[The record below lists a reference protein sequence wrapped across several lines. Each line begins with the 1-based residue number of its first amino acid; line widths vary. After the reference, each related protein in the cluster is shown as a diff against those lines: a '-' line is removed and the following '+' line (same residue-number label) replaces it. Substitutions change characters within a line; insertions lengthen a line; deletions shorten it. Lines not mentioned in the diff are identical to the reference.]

1 MDQAKVESAGLE
13 SADSIAGL
21 TRVADADAAPADS
34 AKGAAE
40 LGERVRRLRIAA
52 GLSQTQLAAGR
63 FSKEYVSQIERGK
76 TRPTADTLVWLAER
90 LGADPEFLALG
101 VSSVERYRWE
111 AALARGEALVEQRR
125 YDEAVLE
132 LEASLGAAR
141 ELGVAGL
148 TVRALAALAWA
159 RMELGELQTAIQLLL
174 DARGLA
180 EGPSSSDVERADILF
195 RLGVCRYKLSSVST
209 AEALLDEA
217 LQLADRSGHPCDRL
231 RAEILLWRSR
241 CYRRQRDYLAARE
254 NVERALE
261 LAESLNDPATAANAY
276 FQASLVADREGHPG
290 LARSYAER
298 ARSRYEEI
306 ADRAMVGRLL
316 NNLGAF
322 TYMLGRSE
330 EAVGYL
336 KDALRV
342 LLDQG
347 SDVEAAHVVCSLAEI
362 HLGMGRYEDS
372 ESEARKALELL
383 GDRVDYLSEIGTAQL
398 ALGRA
403 LMEQDR
409 LDEAQEVL
417 RGADRS
423 FEQLG
428 SAGHRASAW
437 IALGDLATRR
447 GDDRAAARLYRR
459 AAEALQDVRF

>member
-1 MDQAKVESAGLE
+1 MDRARRGAGLE
-13 SADSIAGL
+13 ASDEIAAL
-21 TRVADADAAPADS
+21 TRPADAPATDS
-34 AKGAAE
+34 GPGSAE
-40 LGERVRRLRIAA
+40 LGERVRRLRIEA

-76 TRPTADTLVWLAER
+76 TRPTPDTLVWLGER
-90 LGADPEFLALG
+90 LGADTEFLATG
-101 VSSVERYRWE
+101 VSSVDRYRWE
-111 AALARGEALVEQRR
+111 AALVRGEALVEQRR

-132 LEASLGAAR
+132 LETSLEAAR
-141 ELGVAGL
+141 ELGVTSFA
-148 TVRALAALAWA
+148 VRALAGLAWA
-159 RMELGELQTAIQLLL
+159 RMELGELQAAIQLLL
-174 DARGLA
+174 DARALA
-180 EGPSSSDVERADILF
+180 EGPTSSDVERADILF
-195 RLGVCRYKLSSVST
+195 RLGVCRYKLSSIQT
-209 AEALLDEA
+209 AAGLLDEA
-217 LQLADRSGHPCDRL
+217 LLLAERSGHPCDRL

-241 CYRRQRDYLAARE
+241 CYRHQRDFLAARE

-261 LAESLNDPATAANAY
+261 LAEALNDPATAANAY

-322 TYMLGRSE
+322 THMLGRSE
-330 EAVGYL
+330 EAVEYL

-362 HLGMGRYEDS
+362 HLGMGRFEDA
-372 ESEARKALELL
+372 ESEARTSLDLL
-383 GDRVDYLSEIGTAQL
+383 GDRVDYIQEIGTAQL
-398 ALGRA
+398 ALGRS

-409 LDEAQEVL
+409 LDEAQDIL
-417 RGADRS
+417 RAADRS
-423 FEQLG
+423 FEQLA

-437 IALGDLATRR
+437 VALGDLASKRD
-447 GDDRAAARLYRR
+447 DDRGAAGLYRR

>member
-1 MDQAKVESAGLE
+1 MDRARRGAGLE
-13 SADSIAGL
+13 ASDEIAAL
-21 TRVADADAAPADS
+21 TRPADAPATDS
-34 AKGAAE
+34 GPGSAE
-40 LGERVRRLRIAA
+40 LGERVRRLRIGA

-76 TRPTADTLVWLAER
+76 TRPTPDTLVWLGER
-90 LGADPEFLALG
+90 LGADTEFLATG
-101 VSSVERYRWE
+101 VSSVDRYRWE

-132 LEASLGAAR
+132 FETSLEAAR
-141 ELGVAGL
+141 ELAVSSFA
-148 TVRALAALAWA
+148 VRALAGLAWA
-159 RMELGELQTAIQLLL
+159 RMELGELQAAIQLLL
-174 DARGLA
+174 DARALA
-180 EGPSSSDVERADILF
+180 EGPASSDVERADILF
-195 RLGVCRYKLSSVST
+195 RLGVCRYKLSSIQT
-209 AEALLDEA
+209 AAGLLDEA
-217 LQLADRSGHPCDRL
+217 LLLAERSGHPCDRL

-241 CYRRQRDYLAARE
+241 CYRHQRDFLAARE

-261 LAESLNDPATAANAY
+261 LAEALNDPATAANAY

-322 TYMLGRSE
+322 THLLGRSE
-330 EAVGYL
+330 EAVEYL

-362 HLGMGRYEDS
+362 HLGMGRFEDA
-372 ESEARKALELL
+372 ESEARTSLDLL
-383 GDRVDYLSEIGTAQL
+383 GDRVDYIQEIGTAQL
-398 ALGRA
+398 ALGRS

-409 LDEAQEVL
+409 LDEAQDIL
-417 RGADRS
+417 RAADRS
-423 FEQLG
+423 FEQLA

-437 IALGDLATRR
+437 VALGDLASKRD
-447 GDDRAAARLYRR
+447 DDRGAAGLYRR